1 MADPRGFLRTRDREL
16 PSDRAV
22 PVRILDWDEIH
33 RHPAGDA
40 DALASLHRQAGRCM
54 DCGVPFCHHG
64 CPLGNLMPEW
74 NDLTWRGHWADASD
88 RLHMT
93 NNFPEVTGRICPAPC
108 ESSCVLGINQP
119 PVTIRHVELSIV
131 EEAFDRGLV
140 QPEVVGRMTGCTVA
154 VVGSGPSGLAA
165 AQQLTRAGH
174 SVTVLE
180 RASAPGGLMRFGI
193 PEYKLPAAVVERR
206 LDVMRAEGTV
216 FRCGVEV
223 GRDVTGADLLRRFDA
238 VVVAT
243 GSTIPRDLPVPGREL
258 RGVLPAMELLV
269 PANHA
274 AVGEPLDGTEV
285 ATGLDVVV
293 IGGGDTGADC
303 VGTAVRQGAR
313 SITQLEILAEPP
325 TERPAEQPWPT
336 YPTVFRVSTS
346 HEEGGTRVF
355 AVSTL
360 ELLGDDDGRVRGL
373 RIVDVERVDGRF
385 EPVPGTERVL
395 PAQLVVLALGFVG
408 PERGGLADDL
418 GLVADGRGSFVR
430 GDDFATA
437 TPGVFVAGDC
447 GRGQSLVV
455 WAIAEG
461 RAAAASVDRFLT
473 GRSELPSPIRAST
486 VALHV

>member
-16 PSDRAV
+16 PPSRAV
-22 PVRILDWDEIH
+22 PVRILDWDEV
-33 RHPAGDA
+33 RPHPVGDA
-40 DALASLHRQAGRCM
+40 GALEALHRQAGRCM

-64 CPLGNLMPEW
+64 CPLGNLMPDW
-74 NDLTWRGHWADASD
+74 NDLVWRGQWADASD
-88 RLHMT
+88 RLHLT

-108 ESSCVLGINQP
+108 EASCVLGINQP
-119 PVTIRHVELSIV
+119 PVTIRSVELSIV

-140 QPEVVGRMTGCTVA
+140 HPEVVGRMTGCTVA
-154 VVGSGPSGLAA
+154 VVGSGPAGLAA

-174 SVTVLE
+174 SVTVFE
-180 RASAPGGLMRFGI
+180 RAAAPGGLMRFGI

-206 LDVMRAEGTV
+206 LDLMRAEGTV
-216 FRCGVEV
+216 FRCGVDV
-223 GRDVTGADLLRRFDA
+223 GHDPAGADLLRRFDA

-243 GSTIPRDLPVPGREL
+243 GSTIPRDLPVPGRGL

-274 AVGEPLDGTEV
+274 AVGAPLPGAVV

-293 IGGGDTGADC
+293 VGGGDTGADC

-313 SITQLEILAEPP
+313 SITQLEILAAAPD
-325 TERPAEQPWPT
+325 ERPAGQPWPV
-336 YPTVFRVSTS
+336 YPTVFRVSSS
-346 HEEGGTRVF
+346 HEEGGERVF
-355 AVSTL
+355 AVSTV
-360 ELLGDDDGRVRGL
+360 ELLGDDDGHVSGL
-373 RIVDVERVDGRF
+373 RVVDVAPVDGRF
-385 EPVPGTERVL
+385 EPVAGTERVL

-408 PERGGLADDL
+408 PERGGLAEQL
-418 GLVADGRGSFVR
+418 GLAVDGRGSFVR
-430 GDDFATA
+430 DDDFATA
-437 TPGVFVAGDC
+437 APGVFVAGDC

-461 RAAAASVDRFLT
+461 RAAAASVDRHLT

-486 VALHV
+486 VAMRA